1 MGFKSGSAEYGIVEK
16 PQELVV
22 EKNEDQADDRRLL
35 SADDESPFT
44 DKEIQDF
51 LCKNIKLQF
60 HQNPLALMPAEDLAQ
75 NKINLEDSETRLDL
89 KCNSFSF
96 RDSGSTE
103 IHHDSIVHFY
113 LDEVK
118 ETESILLINRTESNL
133 NEFVFSFE
141 PDLEFLEIQKKKMY
155 LREQQLDQDLDAPQ
169 IVDQEEFNHFRSDG
183 MTVKIFETTKQTLFE
198 EQMPV
203 ISLQATPV
211 KNEYIGKKPDKSV
224 FGLVIT
230 FMDQLQQIIK
240 IDSQL
245 EKRNANN
252 IPVDDRDRS

>member
-22 EKNEDQADDRRLL
+22 EKNEDQADDSGGDRRLL

-96 RDSGSTE
+96 RDSGSTV

-118 ETESILLINRTESNL
+118 ETE
-133 NEFVFSFE
+133 
-141 PDLEFLEIQKKKMY
+141 
-155 LREQQLDQDLDAPQ
+155 
-169 IVDQEEFNHFRSDG
+169 
-183 MTVKIFETTKQTLFE
+183 
-198 EQMPV
+198 
-203 ISLQATPV
+203 
-211 KNEYIGKKPDKSV
+211 
-224 FGLVIT
+224 
-230 FMDQLQQIIK
+230 
-240 IDSQL
+240 
-245 EKRNANN
+245 
-252 IPVDDRDRS
+252 